1 MVSSLDSRVEGQ
13 QGAGL
18 QLASLRRKTVELLQS
33 NDASAAV
40 VHARMSLDFQEQRPE
55 LEEVVAVPADHLA
68 SQSIA

>member
-40 VHARMSLDFQEQRPE
+40 VHARITPRRPHADSSRKP
-55 LEEVVAVPADHLA
+55 LTPA
-68 SQSIA
+68 